1 MQEWDVE
8 SLRRQFPQTASV
20 VYLNT
25 GTIGLCPVPVVEAL
39 LEQTRAFEI
48 AGQLGWGRAEAA
60 MNEARDRL
68 AARLGARADDLVLT
82 RNASDGTNMVA
93 TGIDWRPG
101 DEVLLSAEEHP
112 SMELPWHYQ
121 QQLGRIRLRRFPV
134 FQEPERTLAAV
145 ADALTPRT
153 RLVATS
159 HVFSHSGNRAP
170 VGPSTTG
177 HPALAA
183 LCRERGVL
191 LHLDGAQAVG
201 QFPIDLSAL
210 GADFYAGNCH
220 KWLLGPKGTGFLYL
234 RPGSTARLRPVHVGA
249 GSAARFTPEEGLT
262 LQESARRFEYATRDF
277 AKYGALVPLLDWW
290 EALGPDRVQQH
301 VQRLTERLR
310 QRLRE
315 IPGLRLHTA
324 EAWEHSSAM
333 TTFSLPDRTGH
344 EIHAYL
350 WERHGILTRTVDEW
364 QAIRIST
371 AVYNT
376 ADEIDQLIEALDEF
390 GR

>member
-1 MQEWDVE
+1 MREWDVE
-8 SLRRQFPQTASV
+8 SLRGQFPQTASV

-25 GTIGLCPVPVVEAL
+25 GTVGLCPLPVVEAL

-48 AGQLGWGRAEAA
+48 AGQLGWGPAEAA
-60 MNEARDRL
+60 MNAARDRL
-68 AARLGARADDLVLT
+68 AVRLGARAADLVLT

-101 DEVLLSAEEHP
+101 DEVLLSGEEHP

-121 QQLGRIRLRRFPV
+121 QQLGRLRLHRFPV
-134 FQEPERTLAAV
+134 FKEPERTLAAV
-145 ADALTPRT
+145 AQALTPRT

-170 VGPSTTG
+170 VA
-177 HPALAA
+177 ALAA

-191 LHLDGAQAVG
+191 LHLDGAQSVG
-201 QFPIDLSAL
+201 QFSVDLTAL
-210 GADFYAGNCH
+210 GVDFYAGNCH

-234 RPGSTARLRPVHVGA
+234 CPESLARLRPAHVGA

-262 LQESARRFEYATRDF
+262 LHESAHRFEYATRDF

-290 EALGPDRVQQH
+290 DALGPDRALEYMKG
-301 VQRLTERLR
+301 LTERLR
-310 QRLRE
+310 QQLRE

-324 EAWEHSSAM
+324 DEWEHSSAM
-333 TTFSLPDRTGH
+333 TTFSLPDRPAQ
-344 EIHAYL
+344 EIQAFL
-350 WERHGILTRTVDEW
+350 WERHRILTRTVNEW
-364 QAIRIST
+364 EAIRLST
-371 AVYNT
+371 AIYNT
-376 ADEIDQLIEALDEF
+376 PKEIDQFLAALDRF
-390 GR
+390 ARSG

>member
-25 GTIGLCPVPVVEAL
+25 GTVGLCPLPVVEAL
-39 LEQTRAFEI
+39 LEQTRAFEV
-48 AGQLGWGRAEAA
+48 AGQLGWGSAEAA

-82 RNASDGTNMVA
+82 RNASDGTNLVA

-134 FQEPERTLAAV
+134 FPEPERTLVAV

-170 VGPSTTG
+170 VRPSRTG

-183 LCRERGVL
+183 LCR
-191 LHLDGAQAVG
+191 
-201 QFPIDLSAL
+201 
-210 GADFYAGNCH
+210 
-220 KWLLGPKGTGFLYL
+220 
-234 RPGSTARLRPVHVGA
+234 
-249 GSAARFTPEEGLT
+249 
-262 LQESARRFEYATRDF
+262 
-277 AKYGALVPLLDWW
+277 
-290 EALGPDRVQQH
+290 
-301 VQRLTERLR
+301 
-310 QRLRE
+310 
-315 IPGLRLHTA
+315 
-324 EAWEHSSAM
+324 
-333 TTFSLPDRTGH
+333 
-344 EIHAYL
+344 
-350 WERHGILTRTVDEW
+350 
-364 QAIRIST
+364 
-371 AVYNT
+371 
-376 ADEIDQLIEALDEF
+376 
-390 GR
+390 

>member
-1 MQEWDVE
+1 MQDWDVE
-8 SLRRQFPQTASV
+8 SVRRQFPQTASV

-25 GTIGLCPVPVVEAL
+25 GTVGLCPLPVVEAL
-39 LEQTRAFEI
+39 LEQTRAFEG

-68 AARLGARADDLVLT
+68 AARLGVRADDLVLT

-145 ADALTPRT
+145 EDALTPRT
-153 RLVATS
+153 CLVATS

-170 VGPSTTG
+170 
-177 HPALAA
+177 AAAIAA

-201 QFPIDLSAL
+201 QFPVDLTAL

-234 RPGSTARLRPVHVGA
+234 RPESPAPLRPVHVGA

-262 LQESARRFEYATRDF
+262 LHESARRFEYATRDF

-290 EALGPDRVQQH
+290 DARGPDRAQSSM
-301 VQRLTERLR
+301 QRLTESLR
-310 QRLRE
+310 RRLRE

-324 EAWEHSSAM
+324 DAWEHSSAM
-333 TTFSLPDRTGH
+333 TTFSLPG
-344 EIHAYL
+344 
-350 WERHGILTRTVDEW
+350 
-364 QAIRIST
+364 
-371 AVYNT
+371 
-376 ADEIDQLIEALDEF
+376 
-390 GR
+390 